1 MRLCE
6 SAPWTTGASGDDD
19 KGEVLVGSLDG
30 RIAIVT
36 GASRGIGANIAERL
50 AADGAAVALVARTV
64 DAGAAPL
71 PGSIAE
77 TIERIRAGGGQAVGI
92 PADLTNPDDVETIVE
107 RAEKALGPVDI
118 LVNNAG
124 VNFYGPALDIRPRR
138 YELMFQ
144 MMVHA
149 PFRLCQLVVPGMVE
163 RGRGWIVNITSKQA
177 RHPAG
182 PPYPDWS
189 RDGCVPYGMCKAA
202 LDRMSTGL
210 AAELEGTGVAVNAL
224 GTSGL
229 VVTPGVAVVSPHTP
243 DNVPVE
249 PDSAMADAALLLCGV
264 DPATSTGK
272 IVYSMD
278 YLGKP
283 FKEGPWALA
292 ETF

>member
-1 MRLCE
+1 M
-6 SAPWTTGASGDDD
+6 
-19 KGEVLVGSLDG
+19 GSLDG

-50 AADGAAVALVARTV
+50 AGEGAAVALVARTV
-64 DAGAAPL
+64 DAGSAPL
-71 PGSIAE
+71 PGSISE
-77 TIERIRAGGGQAVGI
+77 TVERIRARGGEAVAI
-92 PADLTNPDDVETIVE
+92 RADLTDPADVETVIE
-107 RAEKALGPVDI
+107 RAEAALGPVDI

-124 VNFYGPALDIRPRR
+124 VNFYGPALDITPRR
-138 YELMFQ
+138 YALMFQ

-149 PFRLCQLVVPGMVE
+149 PFRLCQLAVPGMVS

-177 RHPAG
+177 RHPLG

-202 LDRMSTGL
+202 IDRLSTGL

-224 GTSGL
+224 GTAGL
-229 VVTPGVAVVSPHTP
+229 VMTPGVAVVSPHTP

-249 PDSAMADAALLLCGV
+249 PDSAMADAALRLCGV
-264 DPATSTGK
+264 DPATATGK
-272 IVYSMD
+272 IVYSMH
-278 YLGKP
+278 YLDQP
-283 FKEGPWALA
+283 FQEGPWALA